1 MSGLSSS
8 YILALMLHSDME
20 DFTGAASY
28 FHQLAPFYAQDDWAD
43 LESSI
48 LDMYAHCLKR
58 LDRWDEFIKIALKLL
73 AKAAYMY
80 RQNTG
85 FQALKKATP
94 NSWTSSQGGKDEIGY
109 LDDLLTASKRL
120 KDPIS
125 TQMSSYFAD
134 IKVGPYI
141 SHFEN
146 KDGFR
151 LNLNLRYLL
160 SAGLEV
166 QQVQIRL
173 VSATEGQARDIWL
186 SSEEPLHMKRG
197 PTTVILW
204 SNVYLS
210 LKHTTKGS

>member
-1 MSGLSSS
+1 MSGLSTLL
-8 YILALMLHSDME
+8 IRALTLYSDME
-20 DFTGAASY
+20 DYIGAASY

-48 LDMYAHCLKR
+48 LDMYAQCLKK
-58 LDRWDEFIKIALKLL
+58 LGRWDEFIKIALKIL
-73 AKAAYMY
+73 AKAAYMC
-80 RQNTG
+80 RQNVG
-85 FQALKKATP
+85 FQTLKKATP
-94 NSWTSSQGGKDEIGY
+94 NSWTSLHDEKDEAGY

-141 SHFEN
+141 NHCEK

-166 QQVQIRL
+166 QQVQVRL
-173 VSATEGQARDIWL
+173 LSATEGQTREIWL
-186 SSEEPLHMKRG
+186 SSEAPFHMKRG

-204 SNVYLS
+204 SNVCFILQP
-210 LKHTTKGS
+210 